1 MRTAR
6 QVPINFF
13 VMPGWRVREHFSSYA
28 REAYVDEARLRVQ
41 AGRPQHSRVRWAPCG
56 LGSP

>member
-28 REAYVDEARLRVQ
+28 REAYVDEARLRVHTVCTQ
-41 AGRPQHSRVRWAPCG
+41 CAHSVHTVCR
-56 LGSP
+56 